1 MRWIVVGSRG
11 QYGDT
16 AAAGMEHV
24 ESKKLSGTWC
34 VATRALAIALLTAR
48 LDQADLESAL
58 ALQDSGQARTRARY
72 RIRHHSLRKGLDR
85 LCRTV
90 LFQRPRYAAGA
101 GSRLGSRRV

>member
-34 VATRALAIALLTAR
+34 VGALAILG
-48 LDQADLESAL
+48 QSQPDL
-58 ALQDSGQARTRARY
+58 
-72 RIRHHSLRKGLDR
+72 
-85 LCRTV
+85 
-90 LFQRPRYAAGA
+90 
-101 GSRLGSRRV
+101 